1 METLQLMQTLRDY
14 GPVAIGLVFLLAA
27 VSVLPGR
34 VKWYVLTAGLAI
46 LGYETWL
53 RYSNRRGMEK
63 LDRERAEL
71 EARAKALS
79 QHGDELEK
87 TVAGLN
93 AQLGQL
99 KSRQAALDAESAD
112 LRQRGGT
119 LAARGD
125 ELDRQSSQLG
135 RQIDE
140 AQAQRDGAQSV
151 WSRIEEA
158 EHAIELMKRAGQQN
172 GAQPA
177 AAARPGEA
185 G

>member
-14 GPVAIGLVFLLAA
+14 GPVLIGLVFLLAA

-71 EARAKALS
+71 EARANALS
-79 QHGDELEK
+79 RHGDELEK

-93 AQLGQL
+93 AELTQL
-99 KSRQAALDAESAD
+99 KSRQAALDAESAEI
-112 LRQRGGT
+112 RSRGGA
-119 LAARGD
+119 LASRGD
-125 ELDRQSSQLG
+125 ELDRQSQELSRRIEESQG
-135 RQIDE
+135 K
-140 AQAQRDGAQSV
+140 RDSAQSV

-158 EHAIELMKRAGQQN
+158 EHAIDLMKRTEQQN
-172 GAQPA
+172 GATPA
-177 AAARPGEA
+177 APKPGEA